1 MSFLSQN
8 NAEFLSARLTQKG
21 RKSIAQGD
29 FQIKFFQVGDSEFD
43 YTTPFDSLDGIGD
56 NPQQNVLAPFD
67 KDSQVKYPYLLDT
80 NGTTTYGVPVM
91 DSITETIKNGM
102 GPAGFITE
110 YKPYDSSECSYT
122 TKWYVI
128 KFYHRNYNPIYR
140 DVSVLRL

>member
-43 YTTPFDSLDGIGD
+43 YTLPFDSLDGIGN

-67 KDSQVKYPYLLDT
+67 KDSQVLYSNDINNL
-80 NGTTTYGVPVM
+80 M
-91 DSITETIKNGM
+91 S
-102 GPAGFITE
+102 
-110 YKPYDSSECSYT
+110 
-122 TKWYVI
+122 
-128 KFYHRNYNPIYR
+128 
-140 DVSVLRL
+140 